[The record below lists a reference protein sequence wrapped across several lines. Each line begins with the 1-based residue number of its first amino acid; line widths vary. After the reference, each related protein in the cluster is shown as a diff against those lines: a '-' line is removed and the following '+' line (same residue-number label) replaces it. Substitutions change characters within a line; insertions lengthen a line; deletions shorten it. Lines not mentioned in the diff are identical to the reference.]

1 MKAPLDT
8 LPYRSLKQ
16 ILASKATGVLSVAP
30 DASVLSAIE
39 MMATR
44 HVGFLVV
51 LENGRLAGVLSER
64 DYARKVALAGRSS
77 KDTLVREIMV
87 REVVSAKPDDTVPQ
101 CMTVMDQ
108 RGFRHLPVVEH
119 GQVIGVLSIRDL
131 LKEVIVHHERIIA
144 ELDRDRLT
152 ILNAYA

>member
-131 LKEVIVHHERIIA
+131 LKEVIVHHERVIA